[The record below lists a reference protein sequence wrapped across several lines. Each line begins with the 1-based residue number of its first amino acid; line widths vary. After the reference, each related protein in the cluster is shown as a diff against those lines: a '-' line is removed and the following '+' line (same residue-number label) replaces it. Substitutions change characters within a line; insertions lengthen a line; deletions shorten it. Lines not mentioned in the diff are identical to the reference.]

1 MRRKIL
7 TVLLAGLCSNV
18 WAEEAEMLEEITVT
32 ATRTEMATKEAP
44 SSVTIVSRQDIAR
57 KGAENILEAIQG
69 TPGITLQGIGTGGR
83 KTISLRGM
91 ESKHTLI
98 LVDGK
103 RIPST
108 NDVIGPNTDYQ
119 YDWVPIGQ
127 IERIEVVRGPM
138 SALYGADALGGVINV
153 ITHKPDNNLTGEARL
168 ASRTTDGNQGG
179 DGHDVILNL
188 SSGVRDNLQLNISGQ
203 QSRRAAVDSKLTPNT
218 SAIEGQEKQQL
229 DLGIN
234 WQPADDHNIR
244 LEHNTG
250 NEKRWYDTVTRTG
263 TPYQSSYDI
272 DRQQTSLGWEGR
284 VGSTKSKLRTYQSD
298 IDISNSATNGVTP
311 TDPQKLQE
319 QVVEGS
325 TAFAGGEKQ
334 FITVGA
340 EHRTEKLT
348 HPKLPNG
355 QDEASVKS
363 IFAQDEI
370 ELSERTYLT
379 LGARQ
384 DDHDAFG
391 SEISPRASIVW
402 DANEQLTL
410 KASYGHG
417 FRAPTLKQVA
427 PGYSFP
433 AGRFIIKSNPDL
445 KPETSDAI
453 ELGANYATGKL
464 ELNAAVFDNKVKN
477 LIDTRFNQ
485 NLPGGL
491 QEWIYDNIDEANMR
505 GAELSTKLNVTGD
518 LKLTGNYQY
527 LDARDGNG
535 QRLERRPRH
544 TLSVGTEWEKNGW
557 QTSLSA
563 EHLADQTIV
572 PPATGMMTDLPDY
585 TIWNAG
591 VRKSVNKHLEV
602 AAGIDNLTNVRLEDK
617 SPDFRH
623 EEYPRTLRLE
633 VRGEF

>member
-1 MRRKIL
+1 MRRKVLTIL
-7 TVLLAGLCSNV
+7 IAGLCSSA
-18 WAEEAEMLEEITVT
+18 WAEEADILDEVTVT
-32 ATRTEMATKEAP
+32 ATRTEMAAREAP
-44 SSVTIVSRQDIAR
+44 GSVTIITREQIAQ
-57 KGAENILEAIQG
+57 KGAGNILDAIRG
-69 TPGITLQGIGTGGR
+69 TPGLNLQGIGTGGR

-119 YDWVPIGQ
+119 YDWIPLEQV
-127 IERIEVVRGPM
+127 ERIEVVRGPM
-138 SALYGADALGGVINV
+138 SALYGADALGGVINI
-153 ITHKPDNNLTGEARL
+153 ITRKPGKDLTGEARL
-168 ASRTTDGNQGG
+168 TSRTTDGGQGG
-179 DGHDVILNL
+179 DGHDVSLNL
-188 SSGVRDNLQLNISGQ
+188 SGGARNNLQLEISGQ
-203 QSRRAAVDSKLTPNT
+203 QSRRSAVDSKLTPNT
-218 SAIEGQEKQQL
+218 SAIEGRENQQL
-229 DLGIN
+229 NLGVN
-234 WQPADDHNIR
+234 WQPAEGHNIK

-250 NEKRWYDTVTRTG
+250 NEKRWYDTVTRTSA
-263 TPYQSSYDI
+263 PYQSSYDI

-284 VGSTKSKLRTYQSD
+284 VGNTKSKLRAYQSD
-298 IDISNSATNGVTP
+298 IDIHNRATNGVAP

-319 QVVEGS
+319 QVVEGN
-325 TAFAGGEKQ
+325 TAFAIGEKQ

-340 EHRTEKLT
+340 EHRTEKLI

-363 IFAQDEI
+363 VFAQDEI
-370 ELSERTYLT
+370 ELTERTHLT
-379 LGARQ
+379 LGARR
-384 DDHDAFG
+384 DDHDTFG
-391 SEISPRASIVW
+391 GETSPRASIVW
-402 DANEQLTL
+402 DASEQLTL

-433 AGRFIIKSNPDL
+433 AGIFIIKSNPDL
-445 KPETSDAI
+445 QPETSNAV
-453 ELGANYATGKL
+453 ELGANYSTGKL

-477 LIDTRFNQ
+477 LIDTRFNR
-485 NLPGGL
+485 NLPSGI
-491 QEWIYDNIDEANMR
+491 QEWIYDNIDEAKMR
-505 GAELSTKLNVTGD
+505 GAELSSKLEVTEN
-518 LKLTGNYQY
+518 LRLTGNYQY

-544 TLSVGTEWEKNGW
+544 TLSAGIAWEKNGW

-572 PPATGMMTDLPDY
+572 PPATGVMADLPDY
-585 TIWNAG
+585 TIWNTS
-591 VRKSVNKHLEV
+591 VRKPVNKHLEV

-617 SPDFRH
+617 SPNFRH

-633 VRGEF
+633 VRGKF